1 MSSVK
6 NCGKSSAF
14 KTVKGF
20 TVIELL
26 IVMAIIA
33 ILAGISSIAIQGFVR
48 DANLETADNKAQQV
62 YTAVQ
67 NVLIQFE
74 IDQDY
79 SAIDAKCIDSWRS
92 GGSASESAKYIN
104 LEFELKNGTLNG
116 ADVKLTNVTDSKT
129 ITFNSTYNFP
139 SATVPPTTDKEG
151 RAFAKLA
158 KYLCGSLSE
167 EFNGYAF
174 VCIDMENWVVDSA
187 FFTENSAKVKASAN
201 GVKDFAD
208 TYKKTGNTDAKAV
221 IGCDGILDQ
230 KKKYD
235 GKDTSHVGAKGVVV
249 GFYPMMDDLESGTF
263 TKN

>member
-48 DANLETADNKAQQV
+48 DASLETANNKAQQV

-74 IDQDY
+74 IEQDY
-79 SAIDAKCIDSWRS
+79 TAIDASCIDSWRS
-92 GGSASESAKYIN
+92 GSSASESAKYVN
-104 LEFELKNGTLNG
+104 LEFEIKNGTLNG
-116 ADVKLTNVTDSKT
+116 GDVRLTNVTDSKT
-129 ITFNSTYNFP
+129 ITYSNTYNFP
-139 SATVPPTTDKEG
+139 SATVPSTTDTEG

-167 EFNGYAF
+167 EFTGYAF

-187 FFTENSAKVKASAN
+187 FFTENVAKIKASTN

-208 TYKKTGNTDAKAV
+208 TYTKNGSTDGKSI
-221 IGCDGILDQ
+221 IGCDDIYDQ
-230 KKKYD
+230 RKKYSGRD
-235 GKDTSHVGAKGVVV
+235 ISYLDASGVIVGY
-249 GFYPMMDDLESGTF
+249 YPMMNDLESGTF